1 MLLLDFSELLEKKLS
16 GERWSEEDVKLLVR
30 LVSSGRLS
38 GQQIGAVL
46 MLIFTKGMDAEEIVQ
61 LTSAM
66 TASGETLSWPD
77 SLRPLV
83 VDKHSTGGVGDM
95 VSPPMVASLT
105 ALGLKLPM
113 ISGRSL
119 GHTGGTID
127 KMESIPGF
135 NASLTAE
142 QMRGAVMSDVGG
154 FIAGQT
160 EAMVPADRV
169 LYAARSET
177 ATIRSV
183 PLITSSILSK
193 KAAEGISALVMDV
206 KFGRAAFMTTFE
218 EARILAESIEQT
230 GRGYGMK
237 VIVFIT
243 EMERPLARCIG
254 NAVEVA
260 EALQVLNGG
269 DAASAGL
276 RELVARQ
283 SGCLLRLTGKVA
295 TDEAGA
301 AAVRNSWSD
310 GSALKAMR
318 RILVNQGVSEA
329 LADKLCERGQ
339 FSVQEYL
346 SRMGRE
352 PLSVTQLSSP
362 ASGFVSD
369 IDALSL
375 AKICHQLSRPE
386 RLGGKLDHS
395 TGLELLVVKG
405 DAVKQGSPWVTVYHS
420 DPLTERQR
428 QGIDACL
435 QVTKERPQDAVDF
448 LDDSPALTSDNSA
461 SEYAS
466 IDGEVDEED
475 GQSDVEGSQV
485 EEALIEN
492 GWNFVQEGEDS
503 RLRDAPEFLGVP
515 GLNPDLLAQA
525 PENTMTR
532 IEFFLQHFITSD
544 LTMHRNE
551 VRKCLAIVLYMG
563 LVKKPELHMYWSTG
577 DFYGG
582 EYFQKEHCLGRD
594 RFIQLLSFLRFYDC
608 TAVNNHQDSLK
619 KIRPFLDIAR
629 GICQAN
635 YCPNQDVSVDEELV
649 MYKGRLIFRQFM
661 PNKRAR
667 FGIKVYCLTE
677 ASTGFLWNFRVHA
690 VKQDNDRFGEGVNC
704 GNLSF
709 SEKIVVELSKDLL
722 GLDYRIYCDS
732 WFTSLRLAQFL
743 LERNTM
749 LTGTV
754 RVDRGI
760 PNELKVLALQPISH
774 SHMRRG
780 DVLAVKLVDRKAS
793 GRKTVYLLDTHGVAG
808 ST

>member
-218 EARILAESIEQT
+218 EAQILAESIERT

-329 LADKLCERGQ
+329 LADNLCEPGQ

-435 QVTKERPQDAVDF
+435 QVTKERPQV
-448 LDDSPALTSDNSA
+448 LP
-461 SEYAS
+461 
-466 IDGEVDEED
+466 
-475 GQSDVEGSQV
+475 
-485 EEALIEN
+485 LIREI
-492 GWNFVQEGEDS
+492 F
-503 RLRDAPEFLGVP
+503 P
-515 GLNPDLLAQA
+515 
-525 PENTMTR
+525 
-532 IEFFLQHFITSD
+532 QH
-544 LTMHRNE
+544 
-551 VRKCLAIVLYMG
+551 
-563 LVKKPELHMYWSTG
+563 
-577 DFYGG
+577 
-582 EYFQKEHCLGRD
+582 
-594 RFIQLLSFLRFYDC
+594 
-608 TAVNNHQDSLK
+608 
-619 KIRPFLDIAR
+619 
-629 GICQAN
+629 
-635 YCPNQDVSVDEELV
+635 
-649 MYKGRLIFRQFM
+649 
-661 PNKRAR
+661 
-667 FGIKVYCLTE
+667 
-677 ASTGFLWNFRVHA
+677 
-690 VKQDNDRFGEGVNC
+690 
-704 GNLSF
+704 
-709 SEKIVVELSKDLL
+709 
-722 GLDYRIYCDS
+722 
-732 WFTSLRLAQFL
+732 
-743 LERNTM
+743 
-749 LTGTV
+749 
-754 RVDRGI
+754 
-760 PNELKVLALQPISH
+760 
-774 SHMRRG
+774 
-780 DVLAVKLVDRKAS
+780 
-793 GRKTVYLLDTHGVAG
+793 
-808 ST
+808 